1 LLRTRL
7 LLTCLGIAVLSVA
20 AATRL
25 GWAGTALAIAVAL
38 IAGLV
43 LSVTIAR
50 RVEEQAAAA
59 SRIAEGDLAARAP
72 AMADDEIGR
81 LGRSLN
87 LVAERQAVQ
96 IETLTINRDELE
108 TVLDSVADGL
118 IAIDSADVVTHLNPE
133 ARRMFDVSR
142 DVVGRP
148 FWEITRDAA
157 LSDLVAQVKRDGR
170 PAEGSLIGHT
180 VPRRDLEARVSPKA
194 GPNEAWRGAVLV
206 FRDVTRLHRLEA
218 VRRDFVANVSHEMKT
233 PLTSIQGYVETLL
246 SGALDD
252 PAVARDFLAKIERN
266 SKNLGHLVTDLLVLS
281 RVEAG
286 GIQVDPDP
294 FPLFSVVSEA
304 AAACADKAREKGLEF
319 QVVPGSREVVIRGD
333 RDLLVRAL
341 VNLLD
346 NAIQYTPSGG
356 RVAVKLNRAETRAD
370 VTVADTGIGIP
381 AGDLERVFERF
392 YRVDRARSRALGGTG
407 LGLAIVKHVAERHG
421 GSIRVVSVEGK
432 GSSFTLSLPLSPAA

>member
-1 LLRTRL
+1 LLRTRI
-7 LLTCLGIAVLSVA
+7 LLTCIGIAVVSVA
-20 AATRL
+20 TAARL
-25 GWAGTALAIAVAL
+25 SWAGTVLAIAASV
-38 IAGLV
+38 IAGLA
-43 LSVTIAR
+43 LALGIGR
-50 RVEEQAAAA
+50 RIQEQAAAA
-59 SRIAEGDLAARAP
+59 TKIADGDLGARAP
-72 AMADDEIGR
+72 AMARDELGR
-81 LGRSLN
+81 LGRALN
-87 LVAERQAVQ
+87 LVAERQASQ
-96 IETLTINRDELE
+96 IEALTANRDELE

-118 IAIDSADVVTHLNPE
+118 IAIDSGDLVTHLNPE
-133 ARRMFDVSR
+133 AIRMFDATR
-142 DVVGRP
+142 GAVGRP
-148 FWEITRDAA
+148 FWEIVREAA
-157 LSDLVAQVKRDGR
+157 LSRLVGEVKRDGR
-170 PAEGSLIGHT
+170 PAEGSLTLRHSS
-180 VPRRDLEARVSPKA
+180 PRRDLEVRVSPKA
-194 GPNEAWRGAVLV
+194 GPNEAWKGAVLV

-252 PAVARDFLAKIERN
+252 PAVAREFLDKIDRN
-266 SKNLGHLVTDLLVLS
+266 AKNLGHLVTDLLVLS

-294 FPLFSVVSEA
+294 FALFAVVSEA
-304 AAACADKAREKGLEF
+304 AAACADKAREKGLAF
-319 QVVPGSREVVIRGD
+319 QVVPGPREVMVRGD

-356 RVAVKLNRAETRAD
+356 SVVVKLARAETRLD

-392 YRVDRARSRALGGTG
+392 YRVDKARSRALGGTG

-421 GSIRVVSVEGK
+421 GSIRVVSEEGK
-432 GSSFTLSLPLSPAA
+432 GSAFTLSLPVT

>member
-1 LLRTRL
+1 LLKTRL
-7 LLTCLGIAVLSVA
+7 LLTCVGIAVISVA
-20 AATRL
+20 AATKL
-25 GWAGTALAIAVAL
+25 SWAGTAFAIAASL

-43 LSVTIAR
+43 LATVFGR
-50 RVEEQAAAA
+50 RVGEQVAAAT
-59 SRIAEGDLAARAP
+59 RIAEGDLAARAP
-72 AMADDEIGR
+72 AMSNDELGR
-81 LGRSLN
+81 LGRALN
-87 LVAERQAVQ
+87 LVAERQASQ
-96 IETLTINRDELE
+96 IEALTTNRDEIE
-108 TVLDSVADGL
+108 TVLDSVTDGL
-118 IAIDSADVVTHLNPE
+118 IAIDPADLVTHLNPE
-133 ARRMFDVSR
+133 AIRMFDATR
-142 DVVGRP
+142 EAVGRP
-148 FWEITRDAA
+148 FWEIAREAA
-157 LSDLVAQVKRDGR
+157 LSDLVGQVKANGR
-170 PAEGSLIGHT
+170 PAEGALTLAHAS
-180 VPRRDLEARVSPKA
+180 PRRDVEVRVSPKG
-194 GPNEAWRGAVLV
+194 GPNEEWKGAVLV

-252 PAVARDFLAKIERN
+252 PEVARDFLGKIDRN
-266 SKNLGHLVTDLLVLS
+266 ARNLGHLVTDLLVLS

-294 FPLFSVVSEA
+294 FALFSVVSEA

-319 QVVPGSREVVIRGD
+319 QVVPGPREVLIRGD

-356 RVAVKLNRAETRAD
+356 SVVVKLMRSETRLD

-381 AGDLERVFERF
+381 AGDRERIFERF
-392 YRVDRARSRALGGTG
+392 YRVDKARSRALGGTG

-421 GSIRVVSVEGK
+421 GSIRVISEEGK
-432 GSSFTLSLPLSPAA
+432 GSAFTLSLPVA